1 MQMSVD
7 LVIIPTLLVSSFVSG
22 FLLSCCPTRYNVQ
35 RITELEEDCEDLQWQ
50 ISKLQMQLEQANN
63 KVVSEDLTENKTE

>member
-1 MQMSVD
+1 MSNID

-22 FLLSCCPTRYNVQ
+22 FLLSCCPTRYNIQ

-50 ISKLQMQLEQANN
+50 ISKLQMQLEQATS
-63 KVVSEDLTENKTE
+63 KVASQDSTENKID

>member
-1 MQMSVD
+1 MSNID

-50 ISKLQMQLEQANN
+50 ISKLQMQLEQATS
-63 KVVSEDLTENKTE
+63 KVASQDSTENKID

>member
-1 MQMSVD
+1 MSNID

-50 ISKLQMQLEQANN
+50 ISKLQMQLEQARSNPIPQD
-63 KVVSEDLTENKTE
+63 STENKID

>member
-1 MQMSVD
+1 MSNID

-50 ISKLQMQLEQANN
+50 ISKLQMQLEQATN
-63 KVVSEDLTENKTE
+63 KVASQDSTENKID